1 MSDCCENP
9 PPDCCDMRGLLS
21 FTILWLLT
29 KKPMF
34 GQELAD
40 ELGRRRG
47 NKPNPGTLYPALK
60 ELEINGL
67 VEAKQE
73 GRRKIYHLTESG
85 REGTL
90 KACEYFC
97 KAYSEIFQEYGSKL

>member
-1 MSDCCENP
+1 
-9 PPDCCDMRGLLS
+9 MRGLLS
-21 FTILWLLT
+21 FHILWLLT
-29 KKPMF
+29 KKAMY

-67 VEAKQE
+67 VEAKRE
-73 GRRKIYHLTESG
+73 GRRKVYQLTESG
-85 REGTL
+85 KEGTL
-90 KACEYFC
+90 RACEYFC
-97 KAYSEIFQEYGSKL
+97 RAYSEIFQEYSPKL